1 MVVNKKPTG
10 RALSMGAG
18 LGVGAIFALCWT
30 ILGAMTAGKL
40 LDMEIMK
47 EKDIGYAS
55 VLILLTASF
64 GSAIVSWGKI
74 KRQRMLVCAA
84 SGGIYFLMLLCAT
97 ALLFGGQY
105 SGVWVTLI
113 LILAGSGAA
122 MALGGHGRERKP
134 VSKYKKMRT

>member
-30 ILGAMTAGKL
+30 ILGAMITGKL
-40 LDMEIMK
+40 MDIEIMK
-47 EKDIGYAS
+47 ETDIGYAS
-55 VLILLTASF
+55 VVILMTASF
-64 GSAIVSWGKI
+64 GSAMVSCGKI
-74 KRQRMLVCAA
+74 KRQRALVCAA
-84 SGGIYFLMLLCAT
+84 SGGIYFLMLLCVT

-122 MALGGHGRERKP
+122 MALGGYSRGRKP
-134 VSKYKKMRT
+134 ARKYKKIRT